1 MRQRSKHKI
10 QKQLDRE
17 LRHRTWLEKNLKG
30 SAVLKRSRRK
40 VLELYTEQHTQKS
53 QCDIAN

>member
-1 MRQRSKHKI
+1 MKQRSKHKI

-17 LRHRTWLEKNLKG
+17 LRHKTWLEKNLKG

-40 VLELYTEQHTQKS
+40 LLELYTEKNTQQHT
-53 QCDIAN
+53 